1 MIDANERDKSKS
13 ELIAFFESVPSRD
26 RQSLGLMGGW
36 AVNSLLENRGISH
49 IGSRDIDI
57 FFDPQQI
64 KYESVVT
71 LIKNRRFIEHST
83 FRWIKY
89 FSVESQ
95 EELSEQEATKL
106 SQFNL
111 VNIFLDLA
119 APANLEHVLYEPLLG
134 QVFSG
139 KNEYW
144 KISNLAILMPDPEI
158 MVMTKIKSTT
168 ERTESFKRE
177 KDLADLL
184 MLLRNVN
191 SLWKMGNGARISLRD
206 DLRESSLDVL
216 KASIT
221 KYQVD
226 GTLSNACN
234 AIGLSIEAALAILQV
249 L

>member
-1 MIDANERDKSKS
+1 MIDPKERDESKS
-13 ELIAFFESVPSRD
+13 ELIAFFESVPSKD
-26 RQSLGLMGGW
+26 RQSFGLMGGW

-64 KYESVVT
+64 QYESVVA
-71 LIKNRRFIEHST
+71 LIRNRRFVEHST
-83 FRWIKY
+83 FRWVKY
-89 FSVESQ
+89 FSAESGK
-95 EELSEQEATKL
+95 ELSELEAAKL
-106 SQFNL
+106 DQFNL

-119 APANLEHVLYEPLLG
+119 APANLEHVLYEPLLR
-134 QVFSG
+134 QVFTG
-139 KNEYW
+139 KSEYW
-144 KISNLAILMPDPEI
+144 NISNLGILMPDPEI
-158 MVMTKIKSTT
+158 MVMIKIKSTT
-168 ERTESFKRE
+168 ERTDSFKRE

-184 MLLRNVN
+184 MMLRNVD
-191 SLWKMGNGARISLRD
+191 SLWKMDNGVRISLRE
-206 DLRESSLDVL
+206 DLRGSSLDVL

-234 AIGLSIEAALAILQV
+234 AIGLDINAALAILRI